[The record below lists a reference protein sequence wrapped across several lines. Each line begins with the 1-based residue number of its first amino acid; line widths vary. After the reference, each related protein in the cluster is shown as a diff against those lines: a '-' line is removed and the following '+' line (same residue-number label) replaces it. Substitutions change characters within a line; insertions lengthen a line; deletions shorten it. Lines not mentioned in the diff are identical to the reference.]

1 MKIMHNPARICI
13 GFQRQGRPILLP
25 VSTGSGRK
33 GAMGKHLGILGGMGP
48 LATADFL
55 SKLTS
60 LTPAD
65 CDQDH
70 ISSVIYCVPQIP
82 DRTRFIL
89 GEGPSPMA
97 HMRDGI
103 ESLRKMGAGAIVIP
117 CNTAHFW
124 HEALQAK
131 CPIPILHIVDAV
143 LAKLNDMGSRQI
155 KHVGLLATT
164 GTLHAEIYPKRLA
177 NLGSKLELLL
187 PEDEIQQDYVMP
199 GIERM
204 KAGNRTESQRL
215 LSKAARELAGK
226 GAEVII
232 MGCTEIPP
240 ALDGADCG
248 GATLLDATGALAEY
262 AIRWHREH
270 GETTKVAA

>member
-13 GFQRQGRPILLP
+13 GFQLQGRPILLP

-70 ISSVIYCVPQIP
+70 VSSVIYCVPQIP

-89 GEGPSPMA
+89 GEGPSPVA
-97 HMRDGI
+97 HMRDGLD
-103 ESLRKMGAGAIVIP
+103 SLQKMGAGAIVIP
-117 CNTAHFW
+117 CNTAHYW

-143 LAKLNDMGSRQI
+143 LAKLNNMGGSQV
-155 KHVGLLATT
+155 KHIGLLATT
-164 GTLHAEIYPKRLA
+164 GTVRAEIYPKRLA
-177 NLGSKLELLL
+177 SLGSKLELLL
-187 PEDEIQQDYVMP
+187 PEDEIQQEDVMP
-199 GIERM
+199 GIEQM
-204 KAGNRTESQRL
+204 KAGNRKKSRQL
-215 LSKAARELAGK
+215 LSKAAQHLAEK

-240 ALDGADCG
+240 ALEGGDSG
-248 GATLLDATGALAEY
+248 GATLLDATEALAEY
-262 AIRWHREH
+262 AIGWHREH
-270 GETTKVAA
+270 CETTMVAA